1 MLNIVKLCLAI
12 ACAVSVLPAQNQP
25 GLRRIEGVAPANT
38 HGDLAGFQPVQPIWP
53 NLSAVEAN
61 PPDGIKV
68 AVSLTVVDGEPLN
81 VKLLEGVRPF
91 TKPVLDALRQWR
103 FQMPADGS
111 SPVVFQVALR
121 SQGGKFLS
129 HVEVHLPPAD
139 QEPPLELLY
148 QPAAVYPPS
157 AMSVGNEGTVDFRVT
172 VNQDGTVADA
182 NVIRGPESFRQS
194 ALEAVRQFRYKPDV
208 TLPRQVTASI
218 QFRLP

>member
-81 VKLLEGVRPF
+81 VKLLEGVR
-91 TKPVLDALRQWR
+91 TIYETRLGCVAALAVSDAGGWNLTR
-103 FQMPADGS
+103 DIS
-111 SPVVFQVALR
+111 SR
-121 SQGGKFLS
+121 SQIPGRKILVRCRGS
-129 HVEVHLPPAD
+129 PTARRPR
-139 QEPPLELLY
+139 
-148 QPAAVYPPS
+148 AA
-157 AMSVGNEGTVDFRVT
+157 A
-172 VNQDGTVADA
+172 
-182 NVIRGPESFRQS
+182 
-194 ALEAVRQFRYKPDV
+194 
-208 TLPRQVTASI
+208 
-218 QFRLP
+218 